1 MDVDQVFRLV
11 GEIGP
16 QQILYFLYT
25 SVVGGLFVSGQMLQ
39 IVFTG
44 ATPEYKCWNGTEE
57 MKTLCDSNDMC
68 RLPQYTSTFTSIA
81 TEWDLICSRA
91 YEVRVVQSVFMSGVM
106 SGAFVFGY
114 ISDRFGR
121 RRTLLFSSVAMSAFS
136 FFGGFAPSLALHAA
150 CRFLAG
156 MTTASMALVSFV
168 MMTELVGPSRRAL
181 MGTLF
186 PLVFAFGIAM
196 HALLAYLIPN
206 WRYYTMATSL
216 LAVLFLP
223 LVLLLPESPR
233 WLLLHGQQAQAK
245 AVLVHI
251 AVKNGTAGCLPRSW
265 ELQEQKLHHSRGSNP
280 KVLFLNRTLRNQ
292 TLVQLF
298 IWLVNGITYYALT
311 MAASSL
317 GGDLYLSTALSGL
330 IEVPGYLLSA
340 WLLSTA
346 GRRLSLCGTMVLGSA
361 ACIALQFASYF
372 VYGATVENALSLVA
386 KMCISMSFA
395 IIYLYSAELM
405 PTIVRNVG
413 MGLASVAARVGGIIS
428 PFVSLLDDVTPGFQ
442 FSVLGLMMLASG
454 LLGLLLPETMGKPLP
469 ETIYDVEENEVE
481 QENDKRPLLSDSPR
495 RHNESVH
502 EEQGAADG
510 SVGEGEIFANERN
523 S

>member
-1 MDVDQVFRLV
+1 Q
-11 GEIGP
+11 
-16 QQILYFLYT
+16 
-25 SVVGGLFVSGQMLQ
+25 
-39 IVFTG
+39 
-44 ATPEYKCWNGTEE
+44 
-57 MKTLCDSNDMC
+57 
-68 RLPQYTSTFTSIA
+68 
-81 TEWDLICSRA
+81 WDLICNKA
-91 YEVRVVQSVFMSGVM
+91 YQLRLVQSIFMSGVM
-106 SGAFVFGY
+106 AGAFIFGY

-121 RRTLLFSSVAMSAFS
+121 RQTLLFSSIAMSAFS

-168 MMTELVGPSRRAL
+168 MMTELIGPSRRAL

-186 PLVFAFGIAM
+186 PLVFAVGIAM
-196 HALLAYLIPN
+196 HAVLAYLIPN
-206 WRYYTMATSL
+206 WRYYTIATSL

-223 LVLLLPESPR
+223 LILLLPESPR
-233 WLLLHGQQAQAK
+233 WLLLHGQQARAK
-245 AVLVHI
+245 EVLVHI
-251 AVKNGTAGCLPRSW
+251 AVKNGTVGCLPRSW
-265 ELQEQKLHHSRGSNP
+265 DLQEQKLHHRGSNP

-340 WLLSTA
+340 WLLSTM
-346 GRRLSLCGTMVLGSA
+346 GRKLSLCGTMVLGSA
-361 ACIALQFASYF
+361 ACIAIQFATHLA
-372 VYGATVENALSLVA
+372 YGVTVENVLSLVA

-413 MGLASVAARVGGIIS
+413 MGLASVAARIGGIIS
-428 PFVSLLDDVTPGFQ
+428 PFVSLLDNVMPGFQ
-442 FSVLGLMMLASG
+442 FTVLGVVMLVSG
-454 LLGLLLPETMGKPLP
+454 LSALLLPETMGKPLP
-469 ETIYDVEENEVE
+469 ETIHDVEEKTEAD
-481 QENDKRPLLSDSPR
+481 NDKQPLLSDSPR
-495 RHNESVH
+495 RPNGSLVH
-502 EEQGAADG
+502 EGPVAAD
-510 SVGEGEIFANERN
+510 SSEGEEEIFSNQRN
-523 S
+523 V

>member
-1 MDVDQVFRLV
+1 MDVDQVFHLV

-81 TEWDLICSRA
+81 TEWDLICSQA

-121 RRTLLFSSVAMSAFS
+121 RRTLLFSSIAMSAFS

-361 ACIALQFASYF
+361 ACITLQFASHC
-372 VYGATVENALSLVA
+372 EWPLSSLVLVTV
-386 KMCISMSFA
+386 SF
-395 IIYLYSAELM
+395 L
-405 PTIVRNVG
+405 IVPRGSKLTLVSKTCPEFYPLLKQNVG
-413 MGLASVAARVGGIIS
+413 MGLASVAARIGGIIS

-469 ETIYDVEENEVE
+469 ETIYDVEENEAE
-481 QENDKRPLLSDSPR
+481 LNNDKRPLLSDSPR
-495 RHNESVH
+495 RHSESVH
-502 EEQGAADG
+502 EEQGT
-510 SVGEGEIFANERN
+510 
-523 S
+523 

>member
-25 SVVGGLFVSGQMLQ
+25 SVVGGLF
-39 IVFTG
+39 
-44 ATPEYKCWNGTEE
+44 APTPEYKCWNGTEE

-405 PTIVRNVG
+405 PTIVRHMVVT
-413 MGLASVAARVGGIIS
+413 LAGSLTRATETHPKARC
-428 PFVSLLDDVTPGFQ
+428 SLYSHCKDDVTPGFQ

>member
-1 MDVDQVFRLV
+1 MDVDQVFHLI

-44 ATPEYKCWNGTEE
+44 ATPQYKCWNGSVE
-57 MKTLCDSNDMC
+57 MKTLCDSDNLC
-68 RLPQYTSTFTSIA
+68 QLPEYTSTFTSIA
-81 TEWDLICSRA
+81 TEWDLICGKA
-91 YEVRVVQSVFMSGVM
+91 YQVRVVQSVFMSGVM
-106 SGAFVFGY
+106 TGAFVFGY

-121 RRTLLFSSVAMSAFS
+121 RRTLLLSSIAMSAFS

-168 MMTELVGPSRRAL
+168 MMTELVGLSKRAL
-181 MGTLF
+181 LGTLF
-186 PLVFAFGIAM
+186 PLVFAVGIAM

-206 WRYYTMATSL
+206 WRYYTIATSL

-233 WLLLHGQQAQAK
+233 WLLLHGQQAKAR
-245 AVLVHI
+245 AVLMHI
-251 AVKNGTAGCLPRSW
+251 AVKNGTTGCLPRSW
-265 ELQEQKLHHSRGSNP
+265 DLQEQKLHHRGSNP
-280 KVLFLNRTLRNQ
+280 KVLFVNRTLRNQ

-330 IEVPGYLLSA
+330 VEVPGYLLSA
-340 WLLSTA
+340 WLLSTM
-346 GRRLSLCGTMVLGSA
+346 GRRRSLCGTMLLGSV
-361 ACIALQFASYF
+361 ACIALQFATRL
-372 VYGATVENALSLVA
+372 VYGVTVENVLSLVA

-413 MGLASVAARVGGIIS
+413 MGLASVAARIGGIIS
-428 PFVSLLDDVTPGFQ
+428 PFVSLLDDVIPGFQ
-442 FSVLGLMMLASG
+442 FTILGVVMLVSG
-454 LLGLLLPETMGKPLP
+454 LSALLLPETMGKPLP
-469 ETIYDVEENEVE
+469 ETIHDVEEKDTGLD
-481 QENDKRPLLSDSPR
+481 NDKRPLLSDSPR
-495 RHNESVH
+495 RPSGSLCGEPGVAES
-502 EEQGAADG
+502 
-510 SVGEGEIFANERN
+510 SEGETFVNDRN
-523 S
+523 G